1 MSNQRSDY
9 QVRNDIVIDIN
20 NDVKVRTLKYG
31 ILKLCKIIYKIIT
44 EWISETIRIL
54 NIYCIIK
61 YYIYI
66 YIYSYIFTTFDG

>member
-1 MSNQRSDY
+1 MSDQRSDY

-44 EWISETIRIL
+44 EWLSETTR
-54 NIYCIIK
+54 NN
-61 YYIYI
+61 YYEY
-66 YIYSYIFTTFDG
+66 